1 MKKHAGLVLIFLA
14 AVASFAAYDGAKPAD
29 DEYAADVPA
38 VVRENLRALKEDAIV
53 NAGTL
58 GGNASSAFA
67 KLGTAGSFSARID
80 FSAAEATNFTAT
92 PTINGVDVFGDI
104 STALD
109 EIIGAP

>member
-1 MKKHAGLVLIFLA
+1 MKNRLWLVPIFLT
-14 AVASFAAYDGAKPAD
+14 AVASFAAYDGTKPAD
-29 DEYAADVPA
+29 DEFAADVPA

-67 KLGTAGSFSARID
+67 KLGAAGTFTARID
-80 FSAAEATNFTAT
+80 FSAAEASNFTAT

-104 STALD
+104 SAALD
-109 EIIGAP
+109 GILGS